1 MISLED
7 TLQTLGEEVQMLRK
21 ENDRL
26 RERIQILDR
35 GEAPALAAAM
45 RALEQS
51 RAEVA
56 RLTKAITFEQ
66 HWLERIGTHG
76 PGCYQWGPSHWLCA
90 VNEIKR
96 LAALRGE
103 GE

>member
-1 MISLED
+1 MNSYWWCPHCRV
-7 TLQTLGEEVQMLRK
+7 EVDPRAVTYTEQHEACGRHV
-21 ENDRL
+21 EAIDYDERTVIERL
-26 RERIQILDR
+26 R
-35 GEAPALAAAM
+35 
-45 RALEQS
+45 
-51 RAEVA
+51 AENE
-56 RLTKAITFEQ
+56 RLTKALQFEQ